1 MGRRN
6 KKSGSKTPSPAVSAN
21 ASPALPPVP
30 EPVIEPPALNIDSTE
45 PEKGTI
51 KPCLSPIQEQEARP
65 LPPLPV
71 DLSGSTVEEPGLI
84 RRILNWIPYFRS

>member
-21 ASPALPPVP
+21 ASPALPPIP
-30 EPVIEPPALNIDSTE
+30 EPVIEPPALNITTTE
-45 PEKGTI
+45 TEKESV
-51 KPCLSPIQEQEARP
+51 KPCLSPIKEQEAKP
-65 LPPLPV
+65 LPSSPT
-71 DLSGSTVEEPGLI
+71 DLSGATVEDPGIL

>member
-30 EPVIEPPALNIDSTE
+30 EPVIEPPALNIDATE
-45 PEKGTI
+45 SVREAPQ
-51 KPCLSPIQEQEARP
+51 PCLSPIQEQGQRP

-71 DLSGSTVEEPGLI
+71 DLSGSTVEEPGLV

>member
-30 EPVIEPPALNIDSTE
+30 EPVVEPPALDIATTE
-45 PEKGTI
+45 PNTETV
-51 KPCLSPIQEQEARP
+51 KPCLSPIQEHATRP
-65 LPPLPV
+65 LPPLPE
-71 DLSGSTVEEPGLI
+71 DISGSTIEEPGLV